1 MNREP
6 RTRDLR
12 QGNIDEREMVLP
24 QLRIARTDEAP
35 AVAALVNAAFQVESF
50 FKRGDRTNSA
60 DVLNLMKRG
69 EFLVLDAPEVAADAG
84 TGLAGC
90 VYARMNGDRGCFG
103 MLSIDPGFQG
113 RGLGRSMVAAIES
126 RFRAQGCRALD
137 IHVVNLREELPP
149 FYERFGY
156 VISGTLPFP
165 DDGSATQPCHF
176 IVMTKCM

>member
-1 MNREP
+1 MILAP
-6 RTRDLR
+6 LR
-12 QGNIDEREMVLP
+12 V
-24 QLRIARTDEAP
+24 ARADEAP
-35 AVAALVNAAFQVESF
+35 AVAALVNAAFQVEAF
-50 FKRGDRTNSA
+50 FKRGDRTNPA
-60 DVLNLMKRG
+60 EIVDLMQRG
-69 EFLVLDAPEVAADAG
+69 EFLVLDEPGVAGDAG
-84 TGLAGC
+84 TGLAAC
-90 VYARMNGDRGCFG
+90 VYARMTGDRGYFG

-126 RFRAQGCRALD
+126 RFRAQGCRAVD

-149 FYERFGY
+149 LYERFGY

>member
-1 MNREP
+1 MILAP
-6 RTRDLR
+6 LR
-12 QGNIDEREMVLP
+12 V
-24 QLRIARTDEAP
+24 ARADEAP
-35 AVAALVNAAFQVESF
+35 AVAALVNAAFQVEAF
-50 FKRGDRTNSA
+50 FKRGDRTNA
-60 DVLNLMKRG
+60 AEVLDLMQRG
-69 EFLVLDAPEVAADAG
+69 EFLVLDDADETDDSRTRLTA
-84 TGLAGC
+84 C
-90 VYARMNGDRGCFG
+90 VYARVTGDRGYFG
-103 MLSIDPGFQG
+103 MLSIDPRLQG

-126 RFRAQGCRALD
+126 RFRAQGCRAVD